1 MAEIKKA
8 GRGRDGVVGLLSAVE
23 RLEEDVIGD
32 VLKRS
37 LSQES
42 SQESIPIYVSSRPAS
57 KGKSGTA
64 KDSTSDWTAPLGPS
78 APDADDMLTASVV
91 PDSDD
96 HAPFRT
102 VSSPGFAFSSA
113 VSRLGTDFKRM
124 LQLRTWTSGSGTAAA
139 RRAAQ
144 TESNEKKAVDSEG
157 KGYDDGYAAATEFGE
172 FDGSR
177 LGFATQ
183 YMEDNIVA
191 LLSSNA
197 LPDGNED
204 DYRKGFVRGLAEGE
218 MKVMKDMLE
227 RSFRSV

>member
-32 VLKRS
+32 VLERS
-37 LSQES
+37 LPQES
-42 SQESIPIYVSSRPAS
+42 SQENIPVYVNSGPAS
-57 KGKSGTA
+57 EGKSGTA

-78 APDADDMLTASVV
+78 APDADDMMAASVV

-96 HAPFRT
+96 TPFRT
-102 VSSPGFAFSSA
+102 VAKPGSSFSSA
-113 VSRLGTDFKRM
+113 VSRLATDFKRM

-139 RRAAQ
+139 RRAAH
-144 TESNEKKAVDSEG
+144 TKSDEKKVANSDG

-191 LLSSNA
+191 LMASNA
-197 LPDGNED
+197 LPDGDED

-227 RSFRSV
+227 